1 MDDEIEII
9 SDDSGIAVIGDSRLV
24 DAFLVSNG
32 LTGTDMRLGRL
43 SSHLRTAGRV
53 TDAAA
58 TAQQKSGRWLQL
70 TEESAK
76 AMKTAQMVRNSSTGN
91 VHAILRASNG
101 QFAKN
106 LQFIAPTAAK
116 AATGPAGL
124 AVIGAAMLQMSAEQS
139 MEQIQDYLEVIDAK
153 VDDVLRAQ
161 KDAVLADMIGVDL
174 MIEEAVSVRNEVGH
188 VSDVTW
194 SKVQASAVTVARTQA
209 YALRQLDALAGKVE
223 SAGIRET
230 ASVVASVES
239 EVQDWLTVL
248 AQCSRLQDGLLVLEL
263 DHVMATAPD
272 EISDHR
278 RGLEVARRARLA
290 AIHRSTETL
299 LERMNG
305 IGNRANAKVLLA
317 PRAARTALQSSAQV
331 TGDVLALQ
339 TALGIEDGHDAP
351 SAKLWRTAVAEA
363 KAKVVDAGVD
373 GVHAARDKGGE
384 AAGRLRGGAGRL
396 AHGARAFRDAVRQDE
411 KSGEQVDEEE

>member
-9 SDDSGIAVIGDSRLV
+9 SDANGIAVISDARLV
-24 DAFLVSNG
+24 DEFLVSNG
-32 LTGTDMRLGRL
+32 LNGADMHLGRR
-43 SSHLRTAGRV
+43 STHLHAAGRV
-53 TDAAA
+53 ADAAA
-58 TAQQKSGRWLQL
+58 KAQQRSSRWMQL

-76 AMKTAQMVRNSSTGN
+76 AVKTAQMVRNSSTGN
-91 VHAILRASNG
+91 LHAILSATNG
-101 QFAKN
+101 KFSKN
-106 LQFIAPTAAK
+106 LQFVAPTAAK

-124 AVIGAAMLQMSAEQS
+124 AVLGATMLKMSAEQS
-139 MEQIQDYLEVIDAK
+139 MKQIEDYLEVIDAK

-161 KDAVLADMIGVDL
+161 KDAVLGDMIGIDL
-174 MIEEAVSVRNEVGH
+174 VIEEAMSVRAEVGH
-188 VSDVTW
+188 VSEVTW
-194 SKVQASAVTVARTQA
+194 SKVQATAVTVARTQA

-248 AQCSRLQDGLLVLEL
+248 AQCSRLQDGLIVLEL

-272 EISDHR
+272 HVADHR

-305 IGNRANAKVLLA
+305 IGNRANTKVLLA
-317 PRAARTALQSSAQV
+317 PRAARTALQSSAKV
-331 TGDVLALQ
+331 TDEVLALQ
-339 TALGIEDGHDAP
+339 TALGIEDGHESP
-351 SAKLWRTAVAEA
+351 SARLWPTAAAEA
-363 KAKVVDAGVD
+363 KSKVVGAGVD

-384 AAGRLRGGAGRL
+384 AADRLRSGAGRL
-396 AHGARAFRDAVRQDE
+396 AHGARAFRDAVKQ
-411 KSGEQVDEEE
+411 GESQS